1 MSTYIGFVAFPA
13 VEELDLVGP
22 WEVIRMWAHEPGG
35 PARCLVVAERSEPI
49 VCAKG
54 LKILP
59 DCTFGDCPDLDYLLV
74 PGGMGT
80 RREVDNAAVV
90 GFIAHQAR
98 NCRAVLSV
106 CTGVFLLHKAG
117 LLAGR
122 RATTHWRSLDRLRQC
137 VDVTVV
143 DARFMRDGPVWT
155 SAGVSAGIDMALA
168 FVAAEAGPGVAGR
181 VQLNAEYYPAVTV
194 YRGDDP
200 PEWTPPYTQSL

>member
-1 MSTYIGFVAFPA
+1 MGIQVGFMAFPDA
-13 VEELDLVGP
+13 EELALVGP
-22 WEVIRMWAHEPGG
+22 WEIIRMWAREPGG
-35 PARCLVVAERSEPI
+35 PARCMVVAERAEPI

-59 DCTFGDCPDLDYLLV
+59 DCTFGDCPKLDYLLV

-80 RREVDNAAVV
+80 RREVDNALVV
-90 GFIAHQAR
+90 EFIAHQAQ

-106 CTGVFLLHKAG
+106 CTGVFLLEKAG

-122 RATTHWRSLDRLRQC
+122 RATTHWRSLARLRQC

-143 DARFMRDGPVWT
+143 ESRFVHDGLVWS

-168 FVAAEAGPGVAGR
+168 FVAVEAGLEVAGR

-194 YRGDDP
+194 YRGDDL
-200 PEWTPPYTQSL
+200 PEWTPPYTRT